1 MAVLYITEY
10 ASIAQDSGGQPIL
23 VEPNNTEQ
31 HVAIGASSA
40 QSATLQNNTRYVRLQ
55 ADAVCS
61 IAFGSNPT
69 AVATSHRLPANTVE
83 IVAVPIN
90 SAFKIANITNT

>member
-10 ASIAQDSGGQPIL
+10 AQLAQDGGGQPIA
-23 VEPNNTEQ
+23 VEPNTAEQ

-61 IAFGSNPT
+61 IAFGTNPT
-69 AVATSHRLPANTVE
+69 AVATAHRLPANSVE
-83 IVAVPIN
+83 IVAIPIN
-90 SAFKIANITNT
+90 SGWKIANITNT